1 MKHGGVVYRHW
12 QSHSFLYACD
22 GKGGASKLLH
32 SKSFTS
38 HSFLL
43 NLVHGGAIC
52 APSMRLLKCQYVR
65 EKVPAAVFNYDKVW
79 SQRHMLSKLLFIHQ
93 LWFTSNMTW
102 TWHRTTIFRSRSNFK
117 TSKST
122 VGMPKT
128 QPPSPKSW
136 TPQERGTK
144 PEAICEYEAAKLY
157 KSVMEAEEIPHASY
171 YSHSHLNSPQK
182 LQTWAELWAK

>member
-1 MKHGGVVYRHW
+1 
-12 QSHSFLYACD
+12 
-22 GKGGASKLLH
+22 
-32 SKSFTS
+32 
-38 HSFLL
+38 
-43 NLVHGGAIC
+43 
-52 APSMRLLKCQYVR
+52 MRSLKCQYVR
-65 EKVPAAVFNYDKVW
+65 EKVPAAVFNYDKLHKVKKKSSPRPLSGCVVW
-79 SQRHMLSKLLFIHQ
+79 SQRHMLSKLLFIHH

-128 QPPSPKSW
+128 HPPSPKSW
-136 TPQERGTK
+136 TPQERGTN

-157 KSVMEAEEIPHASY
+157 KSVMEAEEIPHASF

-182 LQTWAELWAK
+182 LQTWAELWAKYALASCWMMGKQTPKFATVVPLVVDL